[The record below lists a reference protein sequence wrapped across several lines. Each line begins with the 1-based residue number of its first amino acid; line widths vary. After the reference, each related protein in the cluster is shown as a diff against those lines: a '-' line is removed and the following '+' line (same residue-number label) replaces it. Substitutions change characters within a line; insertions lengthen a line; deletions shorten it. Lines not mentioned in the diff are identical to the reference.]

1 MHVRS
6 CALSEMYS
14 YACDVSRPGVL
25 LDVVSSCRLPM
36 GLKRGER
43 EESGGES
50 RGLAEFP

>member
-1 MHVRS
+1 MHMLS
-6 CALSEMYS
+6 CALSEMYP

-50 RGLAEFP
+50 RGQAGFP